1 MSDSNPYQTPV
12 QNLETNQ
19 PVEYS
24 EIKAL
29 SAKGRIGRIRFI
41 AYSVGYGLLLNIA
54 VALLTGLGTQISG
67 DAGKAVMGLGMLV
80 AYGAFL
86 VVMVLLSIQ
95 RVHDFN
101 TSGWLSIILVL
112 PLINFLLWLIPGTT
126 TANDY
131 GNPTPPNT
139 TGVVIVA
146 LIMPI
151 IAIIGLLAAIAIPVY
166 QDYIQA
172 AQQVSGQ

>member
-12 QNLETNQ
+12 QNLESNQ

-24 EIKAL
+24 EIKAF
-29 SAKGRIGRIRFI
+29 SAKGRIGRVRFI
-41 AYSVGYGLLLNIA
+41 AYSFGFGMLFNII
-54 VALLTGLGTQISG
+54 VALLT
-67 DAGKAVMGLGMLV
+67 VLGMKMSGTVGEDITILGILIV
-80 AYGAFL
+80 YIAFL
-86 VVMVLLSIQ
+86 VFMVILSIQ

-101 TSGWLSIILVL
+101 TTGWLSIIIVL
-112 PLINFLLWLIPGTT
+112 PLINFLLWLMPGTE

-139 TGVVIVA
+139 TGVILVA
-146 LIMPI
+146 LIIPI
-151 IAIIGLLAAIAIPVY
+151 IAIIGILAAIAIPAY

>member
-12 QNLETNQ
+12 QNLEPNQ
-19 PVEYS
+19 AIEYS
-24 EIKAL
+24 EVKAF
-29 SAKGRIGRIRFI
+29 SAKGRIGRVRFI
-41 AYSVGYGLLLNIA
+41 AYSVGYGMLFNII
-54 VALLTGLGTQISG
+54 VAFLT
-67 DAGKAVMGLGMLV
+67 VLGMKLSGTAGEAITV
-80 AYGAFL
+80 FGMLIVYVAFL
-86 VVMVLLSIQ
+86 VFIFLLSIQ

-101 TSGWLSIILVL
+101 ASGWISIILVI
-112 PLINFLLWLIPGTT
+112 PLINLLLWLMPGTA

-139 TGVVIVA
+139 TGVIIVA
-146 LIMPI
+146 IIIPV
-151 IAIIGLLAAIAIPVY
+151 IAIIGILAAIAIPAY